1 MNSDYVHWE
10 YFPLWFGSVCPQSV
24 FESLAFPPSS
34 GLRGDFWFT
43 ECILAVK
50 TWCCYW
56 TMIYR
61 FHTPWRWTN
70 IHNASVVKKSIKN
83 GHFPYKTAKTELT
96 WWFRTPSGTSGN
108 DSVSVAIRFHWEYF
122 PLWIRSACLQ
132 FVFESPAFW
141 LRSGPG
147 NRRIPILFTGNIFHY
162 GLGPRACKLFSN
174 RPHSDC
180 VASYCVMFGALQAF
194 LQWNHGAVIERRQS
208 VLERVG
214 GWQRIFLMCFETNVN
229 SPVMLAVNWHWPL
242 SSNRSY
248 KTLKFSLKW
257 VIRTP
262 SGANVHNQSRSQQW
276 PNIWPNI

>member
-1 MNSDYVHWE
+1 MFIGNIFHYGLGPCVRNLFSNHSLSHRVAVLE
-10 YFPLWFGSVCPQSV
+10 VIFGSPSAFLQWKHGAVIERWYTV
-24 FESLAFPPSS
+24 FTHRGGGQTYTMLRWQRNPSKM
-34 GLRGDFWFT
+34 G
-43 ECILAVK
+43 I
-50 TWCCYW
+50 
-56 TMIYR
+56 
-61 FHTPWRWTN
+61 
-70 IHNASVVKKSIKN
+70 
-83 GHFPYKTAKTELT
+83 

-162 GLGPRACKLFSN
+162 GFDPRVCNLFLN

-180 VASYCVMFGALQAF
+180 VASYCVIFGALQAF
-194 LQWNHGAVIERRQS
+194 LQRNHGAVIERRQS

-214 GWQRIFLMCFETNVN
+214 GWRTIFHMCFETNVN

-242 SSNRSY
+242 SSNRS
-248 KTLKFSLKW
+248 KMGISHTKHWNS
-257 VIRTP
+257 V
-262 SGANVHNQSRSQQW
+262 
-276 PNIWPNI
+276 